1 MVSSTMRFCSRQT
14 PHGRMQ
20 TAIPYG
26 TPPKRWKSN
35 GTPSLQGGGCLKPIG
50 FHRESTALN
59 DTDMK
64 YLLLYLEETYGLTN
78 EKKIDNAIGIVANEN
93 KYHPIRDYLSAL
105 VWDGTE
111 RIRFCLRHFL
121 GADADDYTY
130 HLIETGLKHGTV
142 TVMIDHE
149 PIEITTYRIDGD
161 YSDHRH
167 PDSVHFTRSLKE
179 YLERRDF
186 TMNALAYSPQKGI
199 VDLVGGRRD
208 IEDGIVRCV
217 GDPNHR
223 FQEDG
228 LRMLRA
234 LRFASV
240 YGMAIEAETASA
252 IHRNKELLKGIAA
265 ERIQVE
271 LTKMLCGK
279 GVTKVLEEFSD
290 VIAIPIP
297 EILPMFHFEQRN
309 PHHDK
314 DVWGHTIAVIDNIAP
329 KPVLRWSA
337 LLHDI
342 GKPQCFSIGED
353 GIGHFFGHAEKSTAM
368 AEEILNRMR
377 FDNAGKERILRL
389 VRYHDMPITADR
401 KLIKRLLSKHGEE
414 ASRQLIELHRA
425 DTLGQ
430 SSICIPRLAIFEEVS
445 QMINEILQEES
456 CFTLK
461 DLAVNGHD
469 MMTLGFQG
477 PTIGRVLQECLDAVL
492 DEQIP
497 NEHEALMAFAKDRQ
511 LKS

>member
-1 MVSSTMRFCSRQT
+1 MMILPPQVN
-14 PHGRMQ
+14 
-20 TAIPYG
+20 TAISMLYAAG
-26 TPPKRWKSN
+26 YEAF
-35 GTPSLQGGGCLKPIG
+35 LVGG
-50 FHRESTALN
+50 A
-59 DTDMK
+59 
-64 YLLLYLEETYGLTN
+64 
-78 EKKIDNAIGIVANEN
+78 V
-93 KYHPIRDYLSAL
+93 RDYVRDNSPAKDWDITTNAL
-105 VWDGTE
+105 PAQVESVFSG
-111 RIRFCLRHFL
+111 
-121 GADADDYTY
+121 Y

-142 TVMIDHE
+142 TVVIDHE

-179 YLERRDF
+179 DLERRDF

-199 VDLVGGRRD
+199 VDLVGGRKD

-290 VIAIPIP
+290 IIAIPIP

-314 DVWGHTIAVIDNIAP
+314 DVWDHTIAVIESITP
-329 KPVLRWSA
+329 EPVLRWAA

-342 GKPQCFSIGED
+342 GKPSCFSLAEE
-353 GIGHFFGHAEKSTAM
+353 GIGHFFGHSDQSTSM
-368 AEEILNRMR
+368 AESILSRLR
-377 FDNAGKERILRL
+377 FDNASKEQIVRL

-401 KLIKRLLSKHGEE
+401 KPIKRLLSKHGED
-414 ASRQLIELHRA
+414 ATRQLIELHKA

-430 SSICIPRLAIFEEVS
+430 SAICRHRIAIFEEVS

-461 DLAVNGHD
+461 DLAANGHD